1 MSRDRHKRNR
11 TKDSSR
17 SFQSPSLS
25 HTSAAQAVIQRVI
38 SGGTDYLMK
47 NLIRIMTDSVKLV
60 EEPEMIDLHLD
71 GQEAAEITQKWMKK
85 YDKRLNAARIK
96 GADDFQEVF
105 DEMRIKIIAELAT
118 PPFRKDV
125 DRRLQAMLDRLS
137 ASEDLA
143 KLEMVLLLKPLL
155 GMKNVPWGLCG
166 LIIAIYNRAM
176 RQTIQAYE
184 DEKNVY
190 KAVVEAFES
199 EGTEDFEVADF
210 LKSPDKLEQIGQK
223 LFSAK
228 PGLRERVEQQIW
240 DMLDAFEGE
249 LAKGNIKLDLFTEEE
264 LTLPYTCLRTE
275 LGESFTQAKPSEELR
290 SQVFKAIV
298 DAVNTTMTPD
308 RYRRLCEDVQ
318 RAAQTWMK
326 ERNKWA
332 AAIQGELTWLEKEQ
346 YKENKFILSAF
357 LGQMARLGKEQ
368 MPKKKR

>member
-1 MSRDRHKRNR
+1 MPRNRHKPNR
-11 TKDSSR
+11 IKELSS
-17 SFQSPSLS
+17 SFQSPSLR
-25 HTSAAQAVIQRVI
+25 HTPASQAVINRVI

-47 NLIRIMTDSVKLV
+47 NLVRIMTDSVKLV

-71 GQEAAEITQKWMKK
+71 GQEAAQITQRWMKK
-85 YDKRLNAARIK
+85 YDKRLTAARIK
-96 GADDFQEVF
+96 GQDDFQEDF

-118 PPFRKDV
+118 PQFRKEV
-125 DRRLQAMLDRLS
+125 DRRLQVMLDRLS
-137 ASEDLA
+137 ASEDLV

-176 RQTIQAYE
+176 QQTIQAYE

-199 EGTEDFEVADF
+199 EGKEDFEVTDVF
-210 LKSPDKLEQIGQK
+210 KSPDKLEQIGQK

-240 DMLDAFEGE
+240 DMLDTFEGE

-264 LTLPYTCLRTE
+264 LTLPYTRLRTE

-298 DAVNTTMTPD
+298 DAVNTTLTPD

-318 RAAQTWMK
+318 RTAQTWMK

-346 YKENKFILSAF
+346 YKENKFILSVF
-357 LGQMARLGKEQ
+357 LGQMARLGKENRQ
-368 MPKKKR
+368 KKKR